1 MTVMIFVILFEV
13 FVEGRFLAYFVL
25 QSSNDQ
31 LYRFVSPHELF
42 MLIVRSLI
50 AFVVF
55 KPTNVEPKFFD
66 MPAKLNIGDTSIEI
80 FIESWHKVID
90 LRNSDGEAHT
100 LEQVVELFNIDVVVL
115 VDVDFIKYILQ
126 RQTSLFEYLDN
137 VVENLVLSV
146 FLLTL

>member
-1 MTVMIFVILFEV
+1 
-13 FVEGRFLAYFVL
+13 
-25 QSSNDQ
+25 
-31 LYRFVSPHELF
+31 
-42 MLIVRSLI
+42 
-50 AFVVF
+50 
-55 KPTNVEPKFFD
+55 
-66 MPAKLNIGDTSIEI
+66 
-80 FIESWHKVID
+80 

-137 VVENLVLSV
+137 VVENFVLSV

>member
-1 MTVMIFVILFEV
+1 
-13 FVEGRFLAYFVL
+13 
-25 QSSNDQ
+25 
-31 LYRFVSPHELF
+31 
-42 MLIVRSLI
+42 
-50 AFVVF
+50 
-55 KPTNVEPKFFD
+55 
-66 MPAKLNIGDTSIEI
+66 
-80 FIESWHKVID
+80 

-137 VVENLVLSV
+137 VIENLVLSV